1 MAQNIDKTGNDEL
14 GLKTTVLSTGNTLL
28 PRVISKQTHT
38 RNDFKEKIDLKSN
51 HVVRLN
57 CSSQKKYVNTSTVSD
72 LNAH

>member
-38 RNDFKEKIDLKSN
+38 RNGFKAKIDLK
-51 HVVRLN
+51 
-57 CSSQKKYVNTSTVSD
+57 
-72 LNAH
+72 